1 MKFQSCGY
9 LKKYA
14 LIFLLTCISG
24 PSIAGYI
31 PEMVCTDNNKPWLP
45 NIESGEFPSI
55 ESAREAGERY
65 AGRMRSSSGLDCK
78 VNRIFNALTK
88 DYVNLNQQVTK
99 DAEIKRQANSSPAP
113 QNSSMNTMEFGQLA
127 IKSLGNKSSYRNAVA
142 STISYNDYGICI
154 PLELSIVAS
163 ELKGVIFKKDTSQTF
178 GLLWADLDFFRKNE
192 LAKGV
197 PESVLEDSWKPYQ
210 QEALIN
216 QQAYFNK
223 YGNYCANVAG
233 KVSQKAAGK

>member
-99 DAEIKRQANSSPAP
+99 DAEVKRPSAQSAKPNVAYAPTESQCSGYKVSRMVAIASFADPTYVCSDMMRDDAYSSLNIK
-113 QNSSMNTMEFGQLA
+113 TYFD
-127 IKSLGNKSSYRNAVA
+127 KSSGKCMMNIRM
-142 STISYNDYGICI
+142 SGIRDGNSKTCNTT
-154 PLELSIVAS
+154 
-163 ELKGVIFKKDTSQTF
+163 KKVIEVKNNLITSV
-178 GLLWADLDFFRKNE
+178 E
-192 LAKGV
+192 
-197 PESVLEDSWKPYQ
+197 Y
-210 QEALIN
+210 
-216 QQAYFNK
+216 
-223 YGNYCANVAG
+223 
-233 KVSQKAAGK
+233 